1 MAAYAII
8 GFGCAGYHA
17 LAAVRDVDAQATV
30 DIYSEHQDS
39 PYNPM
44 LTTYYASNRLRY
56 EGMFPFGSLEDI
68 AFTYN
73 ATIYS
78 GTKVTGLNADTREVT
93 LADGTVRRYDGIV
106 LATGA
111 RSFTPPIPN
120 ECPEAC
126 ISMRTL
132 DDAKDLK
139 KRLEKGGI
147 SRAVVIGAS
156 MAGIKVV
163 EVLHNNGIPT
173 TLADMASHIFPLAAY
188 AQTASRIEENL
199 SAQGVSLKFNA
210 GLKAIHKGTDTAAVV
225 ECTDGTMLP
234 ADLVGLCIGTRANT
248 DLAVQA
254 GLAVGR
260 GITVDPSMATSAP
273 GIYAAGD
280 CCEGCNLQNG
290 QHQIIGLWANAAY
303 QGYTAGA
310 NMCGSTKAFSGN
322 ILHNIT
328 HFFGMDFIGF
338 GDNRIQGDVL
348 TFDNKEKGLWIEAIR
363 KDGMLA
369 GINILGSYRISG
381 ILKNHILGIIQN
393 QQHGIAEMQRGIL
406 KREGLSE
413 EFILELE
420 GGRHGN

>member
-1 MAAYAII
+1 MASYAIV

-17 LAAVRDVDAQATV
+17 LTAVRDADSEATI
-30 DIYSEHQDS
+30 DIYSEHTDS

-44 LTTYYASNRLRY
+44 LTTYYAANRLRY
-56 EGMFPFGSLEDI
+56 EGMFPFGTLEDI
-68 AFTYN
+68 AFTFKAN
-73 ATIYS
+73 VFS
-78 GTKVTGLNADTREVT
+78 GTRVTDLNADSRSIT
-93 LADGTVRRYDGIV
+93 LEDGTVRSYDGIV

-120 ECPEAC
+120 DCPEAC

-139 KRLEKGGI
+139 QRLDQGVI

-163 EVLHNNGIPT
+163 EVLHNNGIST
-173 TLADMASHIFPLAAY
+173 TLADMAPHIFPLAAY
-188 AQTASRIEENL
+188 PETAARIEHHL
-199 SAQGVSLKFNA
+199 SAEGVTLKFGA
-210 GLKAIHKGTDTAAVV
+210 GLKAIRKGTETAVIV
-225 ECTDGTMLP
+225 ECSDGTLLP

-248 DLAVQA
+248 DLAVKA
-254 GLAVGR
+254 GIAVGR
-260 GITVDPSMATSAP
+260 GITVNTSMETSAP

-290 QHQIIGLWANAAY
+290 QPQIIGLWANAAY

-310 NMCGSTKAFSGN
+310 NMCGSSRSFSGN

-328 HFFGMDFIGF
+328 HFFHMDFIGF
-338 GDNRIQGDVL
+338 GDNRIKGTSL
-348 TFDNKEKGLWIEAIR
+348 TFENKEKGLWIEAVCSEGR
-363 KDGMLA
+363 LA
-369 GINILGSYRISG
+369 GINILGNYRISG

-393 QQHGIAEMQRGIL
+393 QQHTINDMQRGIL
-406 KREGLSE
+406 KKEGLSE
-413 EFILELE
+413 EFILQLE
-420 GGRHGN
+420 GVGHGN

>member
-17 LAAVRDVDAQATV
+17 LTAVRDVDSHSRV
-30 DIYSEHQDS
+30 DIYSEHPDA

-68 AFTYN
+68 SFTYKAN
-73 ATIYS
+73 IFPSTRI
-78 GTKVTGLNADTREVT
+78 TGLDPATRSIT
-93 LADGTVRRYDGIV
+93 LADGTVRTYDGIV

-132 DDAKDLK
+132 EDARELK
-139 KRLEKGGI
+139 RRMEAGGI
-147 SRAVVIGAS
+147 SRAVVVGAS

-173 TLADMASHIFPLAAY
+173 TLTDLAPHIFPLAAY
-188 AQTASRIEENL
+188 PETAARIERQL
-199 SAQGVSLKFNA
+199 KDQGLTLRFGA
-210 GLKAIHKGTDTAAVV
+210 GLKAIHRGTDTAAVV
-225 ECTDGTMLP
+225 ECSDGSLLP
-234 ADLVGLCIGTRANT
+234 ADLVGLCIGTRANM

-254 GLAVGR
+254 GLATGR
-260 GITVDPSMATSAP
+260 GISVNSSMETSAP

-280 CCEGCNLQNG
+280 CCEGNNLQSG
-290 QHQIIGLWANAAY
+290 EPQVIGLWANAAY

-310 NMCGSTKAFSGN
+310 SMCGSKKTFDGN
-322 ILHNIT
+322 MLHNIT

-338 GDNRIQGDVL
+338 GDNRIQGDSL
-348 TFDNKEKGLWIEAIR
+348 TFENREKGLFVQAVRQEDQIV
-363 KDGMLA
+363 

-381 ILKNHILGIIQN
+381 ILKNHMLGIIQN
-393 QQHGIAEMQRGIL
+393 RHHQIPDLQRGVL
-406 KREGLSE
+406 KKEGLSE
-413 EFILELE
+413 EFISELE
-420 GGRHGN
+420 GGTHGN